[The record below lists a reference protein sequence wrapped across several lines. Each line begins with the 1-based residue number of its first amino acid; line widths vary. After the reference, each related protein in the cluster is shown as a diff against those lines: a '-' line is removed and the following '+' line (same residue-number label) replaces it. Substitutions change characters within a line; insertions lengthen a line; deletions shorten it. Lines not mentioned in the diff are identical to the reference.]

1 MTATASAPIS
11 AACAASRL
19 VSAVVCAPQWTIS
32 RPRSAARKTT
42 AARSRSAVESRIPS
56 PVVPQAKRPSAPR
69 STRKRTIGQIASSSI
84 AAPPPVSGVT
94 AATIRGGRSG
104 MAGRVAAFP
113 LWPRRRRARLP
124 AKMAVA
130 PLDLATIRRAPKVL
144 LHDHLDGGLRPATLI
159 ELADEIGYT
168 GLPTTDPGELASW
181 FKPPPGDGGRSLVR
195 DLEAFTHT
203 VAVMQTA
210 DAIERIA
217 AESVEDLA
225 ADGILYPHVRF
236 APEQHL
242 REGLTLDEVVDAAV
256 VGVQ

>member
-69 STRKRTIGQIASSSI
+69 SSRKRTIGQIAPSSI
-84 AAPPPVSGVT
+84 AAPSAVSGVT

-104 MAGRVAAFP
+104 IAGRVAAFP

-130 PLDLATIRRAPKVL
+130 PLDLATIRRAPKAL

-159 ELADEIGYT
+159 ELADEIGYPRPAPPAHLEGGLRPAT
-168 GLPTTDPGELASW
+168 LIELADEIGYPGLPTRDPGELATW
-181 FKPPPGDGGRSLVR
+181 FKPPPG
-195 DLEAFTHT
+195 
-203 VAVMQTA
+203 
-210 DAIERIA
+210 
-217 AESVEDLA
+217 A
-225 ADGILYPHVRF
+225 ADRQ
-236 APEQHL
+236 A
-242 REGLTLDEVVDAAV
+242 R
-256 VGVQ
+256 